1 MHNRKHTH
9 KESIKKNISKVNA
22 VVYSSAV
29 KQNNPEIKEAK
40 KNKIPI
46 VSRAD
51 MLAELMKNKKCIAI
65 AGSHGKTTTT
75 SLVGNILETGKLD
88 PTIVN
93 GGIINSISKNNKFG
107 KGD

>member
-1 MHNRKHTH
+1 M
-9 KESIKKNISKVNA
+9 NA
-22 VVYSSAV
+22 VVYSSAI

-40 KNKIPI
+40 KIKYQLL
-46 VSRAD
+46 RAD

-107 KGD
+107 KGDWMVVEADESDGSF